1 MILKQLIEHKK
12 KTSFVDGYDASD
24 AEALGLLISQYFKHD
39 VEEIF
44 STLYMAM
51 EDANCHEFNAIMK
64 REWKRS

>member
-24 AEALGLLISQYFKHD
+24 AEALGLLISQYFNYD
-39 VEEIF
+39 GEEIF
-44 STLYMAM
+44 NTLYNAM
-51 EDANCHEFNAIMK
+51 EDANFHEFNAIMK

>member
-24 AEALGLLISQYFKHD
+24 AEALGLLISQYFKYD
-39 VEEIF
+39 GEEIF
-44 STLYMAM
+44 NTLYNAM
-51 EDANCHEFNAIMK
+51 EDANFHEFNDIMK